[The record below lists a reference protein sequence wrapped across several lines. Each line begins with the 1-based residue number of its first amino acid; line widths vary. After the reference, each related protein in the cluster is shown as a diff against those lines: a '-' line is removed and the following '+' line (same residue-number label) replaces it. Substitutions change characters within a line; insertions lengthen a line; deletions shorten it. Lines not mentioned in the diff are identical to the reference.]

1 MTFDEAIKVIEIFA
15 SKKGMIEIYK
25 VKELSKMV
33 DKTTLPGTDTPK
45 RGTNTVGTYIGDP
58 IEEKPTSAVKAF
70 ETMEYTNPT
79 RFAVGNGP
87 TDCYG
92 NPVAYC

>member
-1 MTFDEAIKVIEIFA
+1 MTFNEAIRVIEIFA
-15 SKKGMIEIYK
+15 DKDDKIEISK
-25 VKELSKMV
+25 MKELLEMV
-33 DKTTLPGTDTPK
+33 DKTTLPKISTSK

-58 IEEKPTSAVKAF
+58 IEEKSTSAVKAF